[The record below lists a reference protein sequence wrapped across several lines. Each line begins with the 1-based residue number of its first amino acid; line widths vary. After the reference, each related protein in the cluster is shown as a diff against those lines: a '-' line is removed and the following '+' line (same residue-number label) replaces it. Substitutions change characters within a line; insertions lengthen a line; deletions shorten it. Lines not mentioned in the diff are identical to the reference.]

1 MTLPDNNPK
10 TAFGMKKTRMG
21 LVPTEAIRHTA
32 KAMTNGA
39 DKYGAYNWRN
49 ENISMSVYY
58 DACLRH
64 LTAWW
69 DGEEKDKDSGCSH
82 LGHAMACI
90 AIILDGKHYKVIRDD
105 RPKKGCKNDKA
116 KTGDH
121 VRSMDG
127 IKEGYISA
135 TNGTHAD
142 VVWIDGTVSD
152 KPIFS
157 TATSKR

>member
-39 DKYGAYNWRN
+39 DKFGAYNWRK

-90 AIILDGKHYKVIRDD
+90 AIILDGKHHKVIRDD

-116 KTGDH
+116 QNGRP
-121 VRSMDG
+121 RSLDG
-127 IKEGYISA
+127 WY
-135 TNGTHAD
+135 
-142 VVWIDGTVSD
+142 
-152 KPIFS
+152 
-157 TATSKR
+157 